1 MLSKQSIR
9 RNVRITLDNVVL
21 NKEEV
26 LLFSTEWNEREELL
40 FRKMLKQGGS
50 IKIQNKVFKV
60 ELEEN
65 TTLNSRGN
73 FDAPIK
79 PMDYSGDNVDPNYTR
94 K

>member
-1 MLSKQSIR
+1 MLTKQAIR
-9 RNVRITLDNVVL
+9 SNVKVKSNEVILT
-21 NKEEV
+21 KEQI
-26 LLFSTEWNEREELL
+26 LTFSENWKEREELL

-50 IKIQNKVFKV
+50 IKIQGVVFNI

-73 FDAPIK
+73 LDTPIK
-79 PMDYSGDNVDPNYTR
+79 LMDHTGDNVDPNYTR